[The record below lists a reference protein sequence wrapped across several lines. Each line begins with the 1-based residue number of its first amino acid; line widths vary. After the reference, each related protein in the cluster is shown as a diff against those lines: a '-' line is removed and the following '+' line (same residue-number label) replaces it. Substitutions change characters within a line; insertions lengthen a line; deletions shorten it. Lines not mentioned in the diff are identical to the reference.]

1 MNSGTFLVRGVESL
15 GNRDT
20 TAQVHPHKLTNAM
33 MDAAVEK
40 GAKVLNGSV
49 QKVVYD
55 EGGDNQVGM
64 RLELG
69 PSVSV
74 ACSHFRFRTHDL
86 EN

>member
-1 MNSGTFLVRGVESL
+1 
-15 GNRDT
+15 
-20 TAQVHPHKLTNAM
+20 M

-74 ACSHFRFRTHDL
+74 ACSHFGFRTHDL

>member
-40 GAKVLNGSV
+40 GAKVVNGSV

-64 RLELG
+64 NLLLPCRWLAATLGLE
-69 PSVSV
+69 PM
-74 ACSHFRFRTHDL
+74 
-86 EN
+86 N